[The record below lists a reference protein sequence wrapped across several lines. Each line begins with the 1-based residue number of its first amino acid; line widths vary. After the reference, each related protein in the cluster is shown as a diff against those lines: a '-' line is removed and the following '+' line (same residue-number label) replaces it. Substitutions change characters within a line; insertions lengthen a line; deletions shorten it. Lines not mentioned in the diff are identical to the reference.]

1 MSEPEEHTPPH
12 PAPLPRGEREKTAP
26 RWTIA
31 FLRALERTGDVRASA
46 EDAGIDHSTAYARR
60 RAHPD
65 FASNWEWVLKAHGE
79 AKARAEEEEI
89 AAVRAGLSPPLPNP
103 SPAAGGGAA
112 GDPST
117 ASGES
122 DLSPPGRG
130 EDLIASNG
138 QLKRAGPGRWNK
150 AKERIFF
157 EELAATANA
166 RRAAAAVGLSKNAVL
181 QRRLRHP
188 AFAAKWDAVVAAAKA
203 SISLYLVE
211 ASNKTFDPEEL
222 DTGEVTPKV
231 TIDQAIKISQMNA
244 SKARPQEEELPDPI
258 AEEAASMTPDDVH
271 ELRERLVR
279 KLQAIRRRDRPAL
292 LAQGWSYD
300 EEHDRDIPPGW
311 VKAPGDQPAEPPGR

>member
-1 MSEPEEHTPPH
+1 MTKNRS
-12 PAPLPRGEREKTAP
+12 AP

-46 EDAGIDHSTAYARR
+46 GDAGVDQSTAYARR
-60 RAHPD
+60 RAHAD
-65 FASNWEWVLKAHGE
+65 FALAWEGALAAHGE
-79 AKARAEEEEI
+79 AKAWAEAEEIEAI
-89 AAVRAGLSPPLPNP
+89 RLGGVSP
-103 SPAAGGGAA
+103 GA
-112 GDPST
+112 PST
-117 ASGES
+117 IQSSLDGPPPRPGE
-122 DLSPPGRG
+122 
-130 EDLIASNG
+130 ELIVSNG
-138 QLKRAGPGRWNK
+138 QVKRAGPGRWNK
-150 AKERIFF
+150 AKEKIFF

-203 SISLYLVE
+203 SINLYLVE

-244 SKARPQEEELPDPI
+244 RQAKPREEEELPDPF
-258 AEEAASMTPDDVH
+258 AEQAASMTPDDVH

-279 KLQAIRRRDRPAL
+279 KLQAMRRRDRPEL
-292 LAQGWSYD
+292 LAHGWGYD

-311 VKAPGDQPAEPPGR
+311 VKVPGDEPAEPTDC

>member
-1 MSEPEEHTPPH
+1 
-12 PAPLPRGEREKTAP
+12 
-26 RWTIA
+26 
-31 FLRALERTGDVRASA
+31 LRALERTGDVRASA

-60 RAHPD
+60 RAHPG
-65 FASNWEWVLKAHGE
+65 FASDWEWVLKAHEE

-117 ASGES
+117 AFGG
-122 DLSPPGRG
+122 PPPQDKRG
-130 EDLIASNG
+130 EDLIISNA

-150 AKERIFF
+150 ATERIFF

-166 RRAAAAVGLSKNAVL
+166 RRAAAAVGVSKNAVL

-211 ASNKTFDPEEL
+211 ASYKTFDPEEL

-231 TIDQAIKISQMNA
+231 TIDQAIKISQMNE
-244 SKARPQEEELPDPI
+244 S
-258 AEEAASMTPDDVH
+258 
-271 ELRERLVR
+271 
-279 KLQAIRRRDRPAL
+279 
-292 LAQGWSYD
+292 
-300 EEHDRDIPPGW
+300 
-311 VKAPGDQPAEPPGR
+311 